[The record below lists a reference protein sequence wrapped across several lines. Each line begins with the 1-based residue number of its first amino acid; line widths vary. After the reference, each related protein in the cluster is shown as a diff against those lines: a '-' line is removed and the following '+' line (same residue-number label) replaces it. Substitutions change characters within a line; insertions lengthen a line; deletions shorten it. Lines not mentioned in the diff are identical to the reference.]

1 MIKYLLS
8 TGETTTKLEEYV
20 LDLFKMNLVIRPK
33 DIPHY
38 STLGFDFTL
47 VGIPKD
53 SLKLEVKRRLENLIV
68 NIQNLFDKSIVKISL
83 DSIELINDETIS
95 IVVKI
100 NNYTSSEIKIDI

>member
-8 TGETTTKLEEYV
+8 TGDTTTKIEEYV
-20 LDLFKMNLVIRPK
+20 LDLFKMNLCIRPN

-38 STLGFDFTL
+38 PTLGFDFTL

-53 SLKLEVKRRLENLIV
+53 QLQFEIKRRLENLIS
-68 NIQNLFDKSIVKISL
+68 NIQNLFDKSVVKISL
-83 DSIELINDETIS
+83 DSVVVINEE
-95 IVVKI
+95 VVSVVIKI

>member
-53 SLKLEVKRRLENLIV
+53 SLKLEVKRLE
-68 NIQNLFDKSIVKISL
+68 QNAERKAEKQEEKKEDKKS
-83 DSIELINDETIS
+83 DNE
-95 IVVKI
+95 
-100 NNYTSSEIKIDI
+100 